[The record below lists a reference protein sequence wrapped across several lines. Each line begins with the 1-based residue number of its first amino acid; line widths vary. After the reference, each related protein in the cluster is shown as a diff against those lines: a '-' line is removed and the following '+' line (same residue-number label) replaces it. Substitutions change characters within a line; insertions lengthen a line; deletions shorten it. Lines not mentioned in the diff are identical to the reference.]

1 MQSQWAARILPSL
14 SAFPRGTRGCNFTA
28 FDLHTVCTRSLYTFQ
43 MIIFLSLTHLSF
55 TSEVLKAIQGYIA
68 EHAILTV
75 WTWMENNLHADRH
88 TL

>member
-14 SAFPRGTRGCNFTA
+14 SAFPMEQGAAILLPLIYIQCA
-28 FDLHTVCTRSLYTFQ
+28 HAAYTFQ
-43 MIIFLSLTHLSF
+43 MIIFLSLTHVSF

-88 TL
+88 KL